1 MQLAPH
7 QQVELLVGTTEL
19 DIGTQGHRVITLHQ
33 RIQELVDRDR
43 LVTGIALV
51 EVIPFKHPRHCVLR
65 RQANEVGRAQRI
77 HPGGVE
83 CDFSSG
89 RVENLEDLRF
99 IGLGIF
105 EDLLASQRRTRCAL
119 AAWITDQPRE
129 VTNQEDDLMPQLLEL
144 AQLINKHC
152 MTQVQ
157 VRRRRVKASL
167 DAQRLATLELLD
179 QFGFDQYLFR
189 TTLDQR

>member
-1 MQLAPH
+1 
-7 QQVELLVGTTEL
+7 
-19 DIGTQGHRVITLHQ
+19 
-33 RIQELVDRDR
+33 
-43 LVTGIALV
+43 
-51 EVIPFKHPRHCVLR
+51 
-65 RQANEVGRAQRI
+65 
-77 HPGGVE
+77 
-83 CDFSSG
+83 
-89 RVENLEDLRF
+89 
-99 IGLGIF
+99 
-105 EDLLASQRRTRCAL
+105 
-119 AAWITDQPRE
+119 
-129 VTNQEDDLMPQLLEL
+129 MPQLLEL